1 MKTRRVVLPK
11 VSVIM
16 PVYNTKDEYLR
27 QAIKSILEQ
36 SYEDYEFIVLNDSPE
51 NVRLKEIISTYQDS
65 RIKYFENEQ
74 TLGVAKSYNR
84 LLDLAKGEFIAVMNH
99 DDISQPQ
106 RLEKQVAYLENH
118 PEVGLVGTAYKKF
131 GEINRFKTI
140 ENPKADA
147 EIRALL
153 LFKSSIHHPTT
164 MYRRQLV
171 EEHHIRYKEEY
182 VSLNDRKFYYD
193 IGQYAKLANMSE
205 VLYRYRFH
213 KNMVSKQKKPEI
225 FAEQCDFHA
234 HWFEH
239 AGIELTAEE
248 KEIFDKYVTKG
259 KCHIKDVSVLEEIE
273 HVLSKI
279 NEANQQ
285 HPLVPVKE
293 FSKVCGR
300 YLVKRCLNAIVFGGV
315 NSSKLLKKTALP
327 VENNLLLKTCN
338 LALHW
343 RG

>member
-1 MKTRRVVLPK
+1 
-11 VSVIM
+11 M
-16 PVYNTKDEYLR
+16 PIYNTKDEYLR

-36 SYEDYEFIVLNDSPE
+36 SYEDYEFIILNDSPE
-51 NVRLKEIISTYQDS
+51 DVALKEIVSSYQDS

-84 LLDLAKGEFIAVMNH
+84 LLNLAKGEFVAVMNH
-99 DDISQPQ
+99 DDISNPK

-140 ENPKADA
+140 ENPKLDA

-153 LFKSSIHHPTT
+153 LFKSSIHHPTA

-213 KNMVSKQKKPEI
+213 KDMVSKRKKPEI
-225 FAEQCDFHA
+225 FAEQCDFHT
-234 HWFEH
+234 HWFEQ

-259 KCHIKDVSVLEEIE
+259 KCHIKDVY
-273 HVLSKI
+273 
-279 NEANQQ
+279 EANQR
-285 HPLVPVKE
+285 HPIVPAQE

-300 YLVKRCLNAIVFGGV
+300 YLVKRCLNAIVFGGI
-315 NSSKLLKKTALP
+315 NSSKLLKKTDLP
-327 VENNLLLKTCN
+327 IENNLLLKTCN

>member
-1 MKTRRVVLPK
+1 MPK

-16 PVYNTKDEYLR
+16 PIYNTKDEYLR

-36 SYEDYEFIVLNDSPE
+36 SYEDYEFIILNDSPK
-51 NVRLKEIISTYQDS
+51 NLPIKEIVFTYQDS

-84 LLDLAKGEFIAVMNH
+84 LLDLAKGDFVAVMNH
-99 DDISQPQ
+99 DDISNPQ
-106 RLEKQVAYLENH
+106 RIEKQVSYLENH

-140 ENPKADA
+140 ENPKEDA

-164 MYRRQLV
+164 MYRRHLV

-193 IGQYAKLANMSE
+193 IGQYAKLANMPD

-213 KNMVSKQKKPEI
+213 KDMVSKKMKPEI
-225 FAEQCDFHA
+225 FEEQCDFHA
-234 HWFEH
+234 QWFTE
-239 AGIELTAEE
+239 AGIELTEEE

-259 KCHIKDVSVLEEIE
+259 KCHIKDVSVLEKIE
-273 HVLSKI
+273 QVLSKI
-279 NEANQQ
+279 SKENQKQ
-285 HPLVPVKE
+285 QLVPTKE
-293 FSKVCGR
+293 FSEVCGR

-315 NSSKLLKKTALP
+315 NSSKLLKKTELP
-327 VENNLLLKTCN
+327 IANNLLLKTCN

>member
-1 MKTRRVVLPK
+1 MPK

-16 PVYNTKDEYLR
+16 PIYNTKDEYLR

-36 SYEDYEFIVLNDSPE
+36 SYEDYEFIILNDSPE
-51 NVRLKEIISTYQDS
+51 DVALKEIVSSYQDS

-84 LLDLAKGEFIAVMNH
+84 LLNLAKGEFVAVMNH
-99 DDISQPQ
+99 DDISNPK

-140 ENPKADA
+140 ENPKLDA

-153 LFKSSIHHPTT
+153 LFKSSIHHPTA

-213 KNMVSKQKKPEI
+213 KDI
-225 FAEQCDFHA
+225 
-234 HWFEH
+234 
-239 AGIELTAEE
+239 
-248 KEIFDKYVTKG
+248 EIFDKYVTKG

-279 NEANQQ
+279 NEANQR
-285 HPLVPVKE
+285 HPIVPAQE

-315 NSSKLLKKTALP
+315 NSSKLLKKTDLP
-327 VENNLLLKTCN
+327 IENNLLLKTCN